1 MNKFEPKHFNDIVD
15 EIFSKKTRQE
25 SLDTIEQY
33 NKFWMQMQSG
43 SQGFSG
49 KKAVNNM
56 TTLTDNF
63 EGDDLHDKMVIDKL
77 EKKVLP
83 QWGNPDLFSIS

>member
-1 MNKFEPKHFNDIVD
+1 
-15 EIFSKKTRQE
+15 
-25 SLDTIEQY
+25 
-33 NKFWMQMQSG
+33 
-43 SQGFSG
+43 
-49 KKAVNNM
+49 M

-83 QWGNPDLFSIS
+83 QWGNPDLFSVS